1 MVEPALN
8 PTGKDR
14 ASSPTG
20 TETRTATEPSRAS
33 DSYSRFVG
41 MMRITLPLVALVIVV
56 LVIAWPQLGE
66 KKSEKF
72 RLDVSKVTTEDSGG
86 QQMVN
91 ARFTGTDSNGRP
103 FTVTADT
110 AAQQKK
116 IPDFLDMAFPKAD
129 MTMKSGA
136 WVALSAE
143 KGVYDR
149 KTEKLKLTDNVTVFH
164 DSGYEFKTSTATVD
178 LTTSSATGSEPIAGQ
193 GPGGTLA
200 ATGFKILDRGNV
212 LLFTGKSR
220 LVLFP
225 KAQPEDG
232 PTSKG
237 SAKGTA
243 Q

>member
-14 ASSPTG
+14 LSSLTG
-20 TETRTATEPSRAS
+20 TEPQTATEPSKGN

-41 MMRITLPLVALVIVV
+41 TMRITLPLVALIIIV
-56 LVIAWPQLGE
+56 LVIVWPQLG
-66 KKSEKF
+66 KKPEKF
-72 RLDVSKVTTEDSGG
+72 RLDVSKVTTEDSSG

-136 WVALSAE
+136 WVAMSAE

-149 KTEKLKLTDNVTVFH
+149 KSEKLNLTDNVTVFH
-164 DSGYEFKTSTATVD
+164 DSGYEFKTSTAIVD
-178 LTTSSATGSEPIAGQ
+178 LATSSAVGSEPIAGQ
-193 GPGGTLA
+193 GPGGTLSG
-200 ATGFKILDRGNV
+200 TGFRILDRGNV

-220 LVLFP
+220 LLLFP
-225 KAQPEDG
+225 KARPKDS
-232 PTSKG
+232 PT
-237 SAKGTA
+237 AKGTA
-243 Q
+243 K